1 MIHSGPMAAATLAT
15 VGNLGFAFLAAALPE
30 ERSMFMDTIE
40 AALVPGRFVSDG
52 SDVKKIHDGKIAR
65 DFRICVKGAADTA
78 SMKVT
83 YDAQSVMLA
92 PGECRDIV
100 GKTIEAT
107 PAVALAGAAHIVATA
122 HGAKK

>member
-15 VGNLGFAFLAAALPE
+15 LGNLGFVFSAATLPE
-30 ERSMFMDTIE
+30 ERSIFMDIVE
-40 AALVPGRFVSDG
+40 ASLVPGKFVSTG
-52 SDVKKIHDGKIAR
+52 SDLKKIHDGKIAR
-65 DFRICVKGAADTA
+65 DFRICVKEAADTA

-83 YDAQSVMLA
+83 YDVRSVMLA

-107 PAVALAGAAHIVATA
+107 PARALAGAAHIVATA
-122 HGAKK
+122 HEAKK